1 MRRGWLFAAVMAAG
15 IGIYS
20 GGSLAADDLVT
31 RGGEI
36 AAARCGKCHATDARN
51 DSPHRAAV
59 PFRDLGERYPIEM
72 LVEAARSGML
82 SGHDEMPAFEFT
94 AEEVRA
100 LLALIDSLSP
110 EGQRYLA
117 GK

>member
-1 MRRGWLFAAVMAAG
+1 MPRPVLLLLAVLVLPL
-15 IGIYS
+15 
-20 GGSLAADDLVT
+20 LATARAESPLVT

-36 AAARCGKCHATDARN
+36 AAARCGKCHATHAKG

-59 PFRDLGERYPIEM
+59 PFRELSERFPIDM
-72 LVEAARSGML
+72 LRDAARTGTL
-82 SGHDEMPAFEFT
+82 SGHDEMPQFDFT

-110 EGQRYLA
+110 EGRRYRDA
-117 GK
+117 K